1 MLELQDI
8 CYQVTEDSKEK
19 GILKHVNLKIED
31 SFVAITGPNGGGKST
46 MRRLSQGLSSQ
57 LPGRYSLMERI
68 LQSCRLQRGPIKVSA
83 LLFSSL
89 CVLKV

>member
-8 CYQVTEDSKEK
+8 CFQVNEDSQEK

-46 MRRLSQGLSSQ
+46 IAPSWN
-57 LPGRYSLMERI
+57 LP
-68 LQSCRLQRGPIKVSA
+68 
-83 LLFSSL
+83 
-89 CVLKV
+89 